1 MRGDG
6 EQPRKVVGELGD
18 LFRSPVWSADGKQ
31 IAFLRGV
38 YHPGEYGVEP
48 QIEILDVTT
57 NVRKVVM
64 SHARFGP
71 ALAWIERPSGLCA
84 GRNSH
89 PARTI
94 PTPGR

>member
-1 MRGDG
+1 MRADGD
-6 EQPRKVVGELGD
+6 QPRKLAGELGD
-18 LFRSPVWSADGKQ
+18 LFRSPVWSLDGKQ

-48 QIEILDVTT
+48 QIEILDLAS

-64 SHARFGP
+64 SHGDLDPRWHGRRT
-71 ALAWIERPSGLCA
+71 AWCMYST
-84 GRNSH
+84 NSH

-94 PTPGR
+94 PTSGR